1 MNARHALE
9 VNRIASESNEK
20 SELMANLGD
29 MPNMMI
35 VLCKQN
41 ATIQFNSI
49 QFNSIPQFKIQL
61 NVEEERRITFL
72 KY

>member
-1 MNARHALE
+1 MNAKHALE

-20 SELMANLGD
+20 SELTANLGD

-49 QFNSIPQFKIQL
+49 PQFKIQL
-61 NVEEERRITFL
+61 KKKGESPF
-72 KY
+72 

>member
-1 MNARHALE
+1 MNAKHALE

-20 SELMANLGD
+20 SELTANLGD

-49 QFNSIPQFKIQL
+49 QFHNSKF
-61 NVEEERRITFL
+61 N
-72 KY
+72 

>member
-9 VNRIASESNEK
+9 VNRIASESNVK

-35 VLCKQN
+35 VFVLTKMPP
-41 ATIQFNSI
+41 I
-49 QFNSIPQFKIQL
+49 QFKIQL
-61 NVEEERRITFL
+61 L
-72 KY
+72 KKKCVPTNDCKNHL

>member
-1 MNARHALE
+1 MNARHVLE
-9 VNRIASESNEK
+9 VNTIASESNEK

-41 ATIQFNSI
+41 ATIQFNSTI
-49 QFNSIPQFKIQL
+49 QNSI
-61 NVEEERRITFL
+61 EEERRITFL

>member
-9 VNRIASESNEK
+9 VNRIASESNVK

-35 VLCKQN
+35 VFVLTKMPP
-41 ATIQFNSI
+41 I
-49 QFNSIPQFKIQL
+49 QFKIQL
-61 NVEEERRITFL
+61 M
-72 KY
+72 

>member
-9 VNRIASESNEK
+9 VNRIASESNVK

-35 VLCKQN
+35 VFVLMKMPP
-41 ATIQFNSI
+41 IQFI
-49 QFNSIPQFKIQL
+49 Q
-61 NVEEERRITFL
+61 
-72 KY
+72 

>member
-35 VLCKQN
+35 VLFKRKCHVP
-41 ATIQFNSI
+41 NSI
-49 QFNSIPQFKIQL
+49 QFKIQF
-61 NVEEERRITFL
+61 N
-72 KY
+72 

>member
-9 VNRIASESNEK
+9 VNRIASESNVK

-35 VLCKQN
+35 VFVLTKN
-41 ATIQFNSI
+41 TAINSKFNVLKKKVHTTI
-49 QFNSIPQFKIQL
+49 PY
-61 NVEEERRITFL
+61 R
-72 KY
+72 

>member
-9 VNRIASESNEK
+9 VNRIASESNVK

-35 VLCKQN
+35 VFVLTKN
-41 ATIQFNSI
+41 AA
-49 QFNSIPQFKIQL
+49 IPIQL
-61 NVEEERRITFL
+61 IHN
-72 KY
+72 

>member
-49 QFNSIPQFKIQL
+49 QFNSTIQ
-61 NVEEERRITFL
+61 NSIEEERRITFL

>member
-49 QFNSIPQFKIQL
+49 QFHNSKFL
-61 NVEEERRITFL
+61 N
-72 KY
+72 

>member
-35 VLCKQN
+35 VLFKRKCHV
-41 ATIQFNSI
+41 IQFNSK
-49 QFNSIPQFKIQL
+49 FNSMNNVQEKMRTTFK
-61 NVEEERRITFL
+61 
-72 KY
+72 

>member
-9 VNRIASESNEK
+9 VNRIASESNVK

-35 VLCKQN
+35 VFVLTKMPP
-41 ATIQFNSI
+41 I
-49 QFNSIPQFKIQL
+49 QFKIQL
-61 NVEEERRITFL
+61 MKKKCVTNNDCKNHL
-72 KY
+72 